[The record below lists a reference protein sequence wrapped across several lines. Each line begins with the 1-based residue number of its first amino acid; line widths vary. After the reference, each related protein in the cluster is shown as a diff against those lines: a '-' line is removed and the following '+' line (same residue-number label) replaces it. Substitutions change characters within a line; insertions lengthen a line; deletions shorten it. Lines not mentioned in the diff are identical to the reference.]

1 MKAYVKHENVDSLL
15 QQRIEEFPGIRY
27 RELLRMTD
35 LSNGVLAYHLAA
47 LEKEN
52 IVLVERQKRVTRY
65 YPVNTP
71 ENELQTI
78 KYIRHRPVREI
89 ISFLMVHEYCTFGE
103 LVRIMEKA
111 PSTVSTHL
119 KRLKEAGIVSVRYG
133 ETNLYSLSDVELVS
147 EVVSKYKETFSDA
160 IVDSYIEMIDGI

>member
-1 MKAYVKHENVDSLL
+1 
-15 QQRIEEFPGIRY
+15 
-27 RELLRMTD
+27 MTD

-71 ENELQTI
+71 KNELQII

-147 EVVSKYKETFSDA
+147 GVVSKYKETFSDA
-160 IVDSYIEMIDGI
+160 IVDNYIEMIDGI